1 MKPGDLVRVKVRAGD
16 KSWTKEYNGML
27 GIVLSPGKR
36 GTLDV
41 WKIVLQDGRTLSL
54 QPVSLEMISCV

>member
-1 MKPGDLVRVKVRAGD
+1 MKPGDLVRVKLQSSSPDA
-16 KSWTKEYNGML
+16 KKLNGML

-36 GTLDV
+36 GPLDV
-41 WKIVLQDGRTLSL
+41 WKIMLQDGRTLSL